1 MSPTRGRHPALPLS
15 IATGDYDRVR
25 AIIDGRVA
33 IEGCEVNYLPM
44 SMEEGFYRAAT
55 HHEFDVAELSG
66 SSYIIARSRGIDDYI
81 AVPVFLSRMF
91 RHSAIYVRDDAGISR
106 PEDLRGREVGVP
118 VYAMTAALWVRGM
131 LEEEYG
137 VAPSAITWR
146 TGGLEQPGRYGKFP
160 LNLPPDIV
168 VRAIPEDR
176 ALSDMLAR
184 GEIGALVSARAP
196 SCFQSGMPGIRRLF
210 PDYRAAEVAYYRKTG
225 LFPIMH
231 MLAIRRSLAERH
243 PWLPASV
250 MKAFV
255 EAKRICIE
263 DLNDVTALRATVP
276 WLIAELEETRA
287 LLGGDFWR
295 YGFKNNLGELEVMT
309 RWSVRQGLAARA
321 VKPEDLF
328 YPSTL
333 ESARV

>member
-1 MSPTRGRHPALPLS
+1 MSALPLS
-15 IATGDYDRVR
+15 IATGNYDRVR
-25 AIIDGRVA
+25 AIINGQVS
-33 IEGCEVNYLPM
+33 IEGCDINYMPM

-91 RHSAIYVRDDAGISR
+91 RHSAIYVRSDAGITR

-131 LEEEYG
+131 LEEDYG
-137 VAPSAITWR
+137 VAPSALTWL

-160 LNLPPDIV
+160 LNLPADIA
-168 VRAIPEDR
+168 VRAIPNDR

-196 SCFQSGMPGIRRLF
+196 SCFRSGMPGIKRLF

-243 PWLPASV
+243 PWLPSSV
-250 MKAFV
+250 MKAFT
-255 EAKRICIE
+255 EAKRICIKE
-263 DLNDVTALRATVP
+263 MSDVTALNTTIP
-276 WLIAELEETRA
+276 WVISDLEQTMA
-287 LLGGDFWR
+287 LMGEDFWR
-295 YGFKNNLGELEVMT
+295 YGFQNNLKELEAMT
-309 RWSVRQGLAARA
+309 RWSVRQGLAARP
-321 VKPEDLF
+321 VKPEELF